1 MRLLLFTGKGGVGK
15 TTLAAAT
22 AATLAAQGRRTLV
35 VSTDPAHSLADAYG
49 KPLGA
54 TPSEVDRRL
63 FAVQL
68 DTRQLVDTVWD
79 ELRGRLRSAL
89 RGAGMDALEA
99 EELTVLPGVDELLAL
114 SEVRRLAESG
124 FWHAVVVDC
133 GPTAETLRLLALPE
147 AISGYLKRVFGW
159 QPVSP
164 RARQWS
170 GVASSVSAL
179 GAHLESL
186 RALLTDPDRTTVRLV
201 LTPERVVVAET
212 RRTLTALAL
221 RGIRVDG
228 LVANRLMPAPGFW
241 RGGAAAWLRARR
253 DQQDAVLAEIVD
265 AGLPPVRLVEHRAV
279 EPVGLEALAELS
291 KELYGGADPLVGDP
305 ADAAPLLRV
314 TESAPGEFRLRVA
327 LPLVEDADVDLA
339 RVDDDLAITIDGF
352 RRLIAL
358 PKLLRSCVVVDA
370 ESDTEGL
377 VVILADPGSVGR

>member
-22 AATLAAQGRRTLV
+22 AATLAGQGRRTLV

-54 TPSEVDRRL
+54 KPSEVDKRL

-68 DTRQLVDTVWD
+68 DTRTLVDTVWED
-79 ELRGRLRSAL
+79 LRVQLTAAL
-89 RGAGMDALEA
+89 RGAGVDALDA

-114 SEVRRLAESG
+114 SEVQRLAESG

-147 AISGYLKRVFGW
+147 AISGYLRRLFGW
-159 QPVSP
+159 QPVSSK
-164 RARQWS
+164 ARQWS
-170 GVASSVSAL
+170 GVASSVGRL
-179 GAHLESL
+179 GTHLESL
-186 RALLTDPDRTTVRLV
+186 RALLTDPETTTVRLV
-201 LTPERVVVAET
+201 LTPERMVVAET

-241 RGGAAAWLRARR
+241 RGGAAAWLRTRR
-253 DQQDAVLAEIVD
+253 DHQDAVLAEVTA
-265 AGLPPVRLVEHRAV
+265 AGLPTVRTVEHRAV

-305 ADAAPLLRV
+305 PGVTPLLQV
-314 TESAPGEFRLRVA
+314 EESAPGLFRLRVA
-327 LPLVEDADVDLA
+327 MPLAVDADVDLA
-339 RVDDDLAITIDGF
+339 RIDDDLAITIDGF

-358 PKLLRSCVVVDA
+358 PKLLRSCVITDA

-377 VVILADPGSVGR
+377 VVILADPGSVG